1 MISGQ
6 TNEQQSAEQLAQ
18 RLSKAADHEEIRQVV
33 YRYCRGIDRRKFE
46 LVRNCYHPD
55 GTDDHGDYR
64 GGIDGFIDYVT
75 KGLSIWQTTTH
86 FIGNVGIE
94 STGDS
99 ARVESYGVA
108 THRRG
113 VTGERPALDFV
124 AGIRYVDDF
133 ERRNGIWLIATRV
146 CLIDWT
152 RTDLVEGKGWTRPL
166 EYTQPSPDGNDPV
179 FAPSLRNL

>member
-6 TNEQQSAEQLAQ
+6 TDDQKLAR
-18 RLSKAADHEEIRQVV
+18 RLLEAADHEEIRQVV
-33 YRYCRGIDRRKFE
+33 YRYCRGIDRRQFQ
-46 LVRNCYHPD
+46 LVRDCYHPE

-64 GGIDGFIDYVT
+64 GGIDGFIEYVT

-94 STGDS
+94 VLGDK

-108 THRRG
+108 THRRAA
-113 VTGERPALDFV
+113 TGTRPALDFV

-133 ERRNGIWLIATRV
+133 ERRDEKWLIATRV

-152 RTDLVEGKGWTRPL
+152 RTDNVEAKGWTRPGD
-166 EYTQPSPDGNDPV
+166 YTQPSADEHDPV
-179 FAPSLRNL
+179 FVADLRELQVEA